1 VTPRERVLRSAEV
14 KSWLLRGGAVF
25 ELARYGESRVLTP
38 DLAFV
43 GRPVVLGALARWCAR
58 GDCYLEDEQG
68 RRQPLTVSQ
77 LARWGGEV
85 LREPFTRGS
94 FVRHIERDVEAEERA
109 LSVRNRG
116 PVDWSAS
123 CAYFRTDLAYSVR
136 AGGSVG
142 HIAGVL
148 NSLHAFGHRPVFITT
163 DRVPTVLDQ
172 IETHLVPRSGSFW
185 HYRELPAMVMHDVFV
200 EHAGQILRKQRPS
213 FLYQRYSVHN
223 FAGPVL
229 SRQLR
234 VPLII
239 EYNGPESWVGRHWGH
254 ELRYAALAD
263 RIELLN
269 MHAADLVVVVSEVNR
284 DELAARGVDQAKI
297 LVNPNGVDVD
307 RYRPD
312 VDGSGIRATYELD
325 GKLVLG
331 FIGTFGPWH
340 GAEVLAAAYAQLLH
354 RRGDLRDATR
364 LLMIGDGMRAP
375 QARATVQSAGIG
387 ACVAWTGL
395 VPQADGPQH
404 LAACDILV
412 SPHVPNPD
420 GSRFF
425 GSPTKLFEYMAMGRA
440 IVASRLEQIGD
451 VLHHGDTAWLVPPG
465 DVDAL
470 ASGLERVIDDHALR
484 ARIAARARQDV
495 EARWSWRQHT
505 SRIISALQKSE
516 GERP

>member
-1 VTPRERVLRSAEV
+1 
-14 KSWLLRGGAVF
+14 
-25 ELARYGESRVLTP
+25 
-38 DLAFV
+38 
-43 GRPVVLGALARWCAR
+43 
-58 GDCYLEDEQG
+58 
-68 RRQPLTVSQ
+68 
-77 LARWGGEV
+77 
-85 LREPFTRGS
+85 
-94 FVRHIERDVEAEERA
+94 
-109 LSVRNRG
+109 
-116 PVDWSAS
+116 
-123 CAYFRTDLAYSVR
+123 
-136 AGGSVG
+136 
-142 HIAGVL
+142 
-148 NSLHAFGHRPVFITT
+148 
-163 DRVPTVLDQ
+163 
-172 IETHLVPRSGSFW
+172 
-185 HYRELPAMVMHDVFV
+185 
-200 EHAGQILRKQRPS
+200 
-213 FLYQRYSVHN
+213 
-223 FAGPVL
+223 
-229 SRQLR
+229 
-234 VPLII
+234 
-239 EYNGPESWVGRHWGH
+239 
-254 ELRYAALAD
+254 LRYAALAD

-269 MHAADLVVVVSEVNR
+269 MHAADLVVVVSDVNR
-284 DELAARGVDQAKI
+284 DELAARGVDRAKI

-312 VDGSGIRATYELD
+312 IDGSVIRAAYELD

-354 RRGDLRDATR
+354 RRADLRNATR

-375 QARATVQSAGIG
+375 QARATVESAGIG

-451 VLHHGDTAWLVPPG
+451 VLHHSDTAWLVPPG

-470 ASGLERVIDDHALR
+470 ATGLERVIDDHALR
-484 ARIAARARQDV
+484 ARLAAGARQDV

-505 SRIISALQKSE
+505 GRIISALQKLE